1 MGVTVHS
8 TCLGCPRTL
17 DLLWG
22 QLRFQSGP
30 SPLCSCLQCPQLWEL
45 VHLCVCVCVWQ
56 LSMAFY
62 IFHRHSLPSWS
73 RRFNLQ
79 LVQLVGRFW
88 VFILC
93 HSAPGF
99 QLWFYFHLCMCVSSW
114 GCHGG
119 LGFAPVRARCGGG
132 AAAWV
137 TGVLAA
143 PGTQGC
149 WWLEKKG
156 I

>member
-1 MGVTVHS
+1 MPLH
-8 TCLGCPRTL
+8 
-17 DLLWG
+17 
-22 QLRFQSGP
+22 SGP
-30 SPLCSCLQCPQLWEL
+30 VVRAAQIPIWSFSSVFLPPVSTAMRTSAF
-45 VHLCVCVCVWQ
+45 VCVCVCVWQ

-99 QLWFYFHLCMCVSSW
+99 QLWFYFRLCMCVSSW
-114 GCHGG
+114 GCRGG